1 MTCREF
7 IEFLLDYTEERLSAE
22 ERGRFD
28 SHLKLCPEC
37 RTYLE
42 TYGKTVE
49 LAKLASFDSIPG
61 DAPEDLI
68 EAILRSRNQ

>member
-7 IEFLLDYTEERLSAE
+7 IEFLLDYREERLAPE
-22 ERGRFD
+22 ERARFD
-28 SHLKLCPEC
+28 AHLGVCPDC

-42 TYGKTVE
+42 TYGRTVD
-49 LAKLASFDSIPG
+49 LARMSDHEAVPV

-68 EAILRSRNQ
+68 EAILRSRPR